1 MINISQLEYLLAVE
15 THRHFGKAAKAC
27 HVTQPTLSMQ
37 IQKLEEEL
45 GVVIFDR
52 SKKPILAT
60 EAGEAL
66 LRQARLV
73 VSEFK
78 KLHVMAKHQEGVV
91 AGDFH
96 LAIIPTLSTYVIPLV
111 LESFANAYPEVKLHI
126 REMQT
131 DHMIDALEREE
142 VDGGILATPL
152 GVSGIKEDVL
162 FYEPF
167 YLYVHREHALAKK
180 KQVRESDVD
189 GKELWLL
196 EEGHCFR
203 NQVARFCGMR
213 GKKSVLPNVRFE
225 SGSLETLKRLVER
238 HMGYTLVP
246 YLAVMTEMPEDSDAV
261 VIPFTKPVPSREV
274 SLVYRREQL
283 KQPILHALKDTIL
296 KALPSKLTAV
306 DKRELEVLDI

>member
-1 MINISQLEYLLAVE
+1 MINISQLEYLLAVA

-52 SKKPILAT
+52 SKKPILPT

-66 LRQARLV
+66 LAQARLV

-78 KLHVMAKHQEGVV
+78 KLHVMAKHREGVV

-111 LESFANAYPEVKLHI
+111 LESFANSYPQVKLHI

-131 DHMIDALEREE
+131 DHLIDALEREE
-142 VDGGILATPL
+142 IDGGILATPL
-152 GVSGIKEDVL
+152 GVTGIKEEVL

-167 YLYVHREHALAKK
+167 YLYVHKSHPLAKV

-213 GKKSVLPNVRFE
+213 GRKGVLPNVRFE

-238 HMGYTLVP
+238 HIGYTLVP
-246 YLAVMTEMPEDSDAV
+246 YLAVMTETPDEAEAV
-261 VIPFTKPVPSREV
+261 VVPFVKPIPAREV

-283 KQPILHALKDTIL
+283 KQPILNALMETIL
-296 KALPSKLTAV
+296 KSLPAKLTGME
-306 DKRELEVLDI
+306 KKELEVLDI